1 MNSFAYQ
8 ENIAWNTAIYVRITD
23 NEKKKG
29 LYDSIENQIKILEQ
43 YALDKGLGNTRI
55 FADEHKKGGNFD
67 RPAFQLMMDE
77 IKQGNINCV
86 LVKDLSR
93 FGREHIEGDY
103 LLEVFFPEN
112 NIRLI
117 SKMERI
123 DSYTDPKRMNSIE
136 IPLIN
141 LFNEQYLRQ
150 VSNSTKASLK
160 MKRKEGKFVGSRVP
174 YGYLRSPEDKNLLI
188 VDEEVRPVV
197 ADIFSMYLNYMSYNA
212 IAQKLNAD
220 SVPTPAQRHKTLLGK
235 AIDPYSAWN
244 ANTVRNIITQ
254 PIYTGDMVQGRS
266 VSYSHKVKKRVPLPK
281 EKWTVVKNMHEAI
294 IDKETFQI
302 AQSISAKKSRPISN
316 GKLSVQ
322 PSVLAGFLV
331 CGDCDSIMQ
340 RTISTHKG
348 VKYYHFVCGTYKKL
362 GKDACSNHLV
372 SEEKVKEILLMTIN
386 ALIDA
391 IVDIEKKI
399 RDNRQS
405 EISKM
410 KMKLKHELYAA
421 QTERR
426 KAASLKS
433 ELYIDYKQ
441 EVISLE
447 DYKDM
452 KQRFDE
458 QQDTLDVQIEKLGN
472 DIHDLEHNNVYQ
484 LDAARSL
491 MKYSEVSEITRELL
505 GDLIER
511 IVIDKNKNIKIIFK
525 FQDELKRHMII

>member
-1 MNSFAYQ
+1 MHSMAYQ
-8 ENIAWNTAIYVRITD
+8 DNITWNTAIYVRITD

-29 LYDSIENQIKILEQ
+29 LYDSVENQTKILKQ
-43 YALDKGLGNTRI
+43 YALDKELENVRI
-55 FADEHKKGGNFD
+55 FDDEHKKGGNFD
-67 RPAFQLMMDE
+67 RPAFQQMMEE

-141 LFNEQYLRQ
+141 LFNEQYLLQ

-174 YGYLRSPEDKNLLI
+174 YGYLRSPEDKNQLI

-197 ADIFSMYLNYMSYNA
+197 ADIFSMYLNYMSYHA

-220 SVPTPAQRHKTLLGK
+220 SIPAPAQRPKQLNGK
-235 AIDPYSAWN
+235 EVDLDSIWN

-281 EKWTVVKNMHEAI
+281 DKWTVVENTHESI
-294 IDKETFQI
+294 IDRETFQI

-316 GKLSVQ
+316 GKHSIQ

-331 CGDCDSIMQ
+331 CGDCDNIMQ
-340 RTISTHKG
+340 RTTSTHKG
-348 VKYYHFVCGTYKKL
+348 VKY
-362 GKDACSNHLV
+362 
-372 SEEKVKEILLMTIN
+372 
-386 ALIDA
+386 
-391 IVDIEKKI
+391 
-399 RDNRQS
+399 
-405 EISKM
+405 
-410 KMKLKHELYAA
+410 
-421 QTERR
+421 
-426 KAASLKS
+426 
-433 ELYIDYKQ
+433 
-441 EVISLE
+441 
-447 DYKDM
+447 
-452 KQRFDE
+452 
-458 QQDTLDVQIEKLGN
+458 
-472 DIHDLEHNNVYQ
+472 
-484 LDAARSL
+484 
-491 MKYSEVSEITRELL
+491 
-505 GDLIER
+505 
-511 IVIDKNKNIKIIFK
+511 
-525 FQDELKRHMII
+525 